1 MFFSKLGALICGL
14 SLWFPLHSFA
24 SQNENALSEN
34 ISLAEAWNIVIHE
47 NDVLE
52 AARANVE
59 RSLYNKEGT
68 KDLYFPEVT
77 LSAGYMYLDDDVT
90 LSPQDLLNSTTAGDK
105 LAPVI
110 GDLAIG
116 YGLSLAQLNSGLTST
131 IAEREN
137 ISSSIRA
144 RWPVYTGGRITA
156 AQDIATG
163 KVNEASHTLA
173 LKVEDRF
180 EILVHYY
187 FGAVLA
193 RTVFNTLQEVEAGLK
208 QHRDHATLLEQQGQI
223 AKVERMQSEA
233 SYDKASVER
242 RKAGRD
248 LEIALVALSR
258 MLKKDVLISPT
269 DPLFL
274 GDNLPPL
281 ASLQDKTLSHFPGLA
296 ILSSKKEQAEGLINI
311 EKGRYHPTV
320 AVFGNYSLYEEDN
333 LATKITP
340 DWAVGV
346 GISIPL
352 LERSGR
358 SAKLKAAKS
367 MVREIDSLT
376 AQAKSDLSVLIEKA
390 YRQAEQ
396 SLEEY
401 QGLESSQKLAEET
414 VKLRIKAF
422 SQGISTSLDV
432 VDAELFLA
440 SVKTQRSFAV
450 YNYVLALAKLLA
462 VSSDLESFFIYQHT
476 PNVEVH

>member
-1 MFFSKLGALICGL
+1 MFSPKFGAIICGL
-14 SLWFPLHSFA
+14 FLWFPTHSFA
-24 SQNENALSEN
+24 LQNDNV
-34 ISLAEAWNIVIHE
+34 IPQKVSLAEAWQIVVQD
-47 NDVLE
+47 NDALE

-59 RSLYNKEGT
+59 RTQHTKDGT
-68 KDLYFPEVT
+68 KDLYLPNIT

-90 LSPQDLLNSTTAGDK
+90 LSPQDLLDSMPAGNALGQVLGG
-105 LAPVI
+105 LAMSQGISP
-110 GDLAIG
+110 
-116 YGLSLAQLNSGLTST
+116 AQLNSGLTST
-131 IAEREN
+131 IAERNN

-144 RWPVYTGGRITA
+144 SWPVYTGGRITA

-163 KVNEASHTLA
+163 KVHEANHSLA

-180 EILVHYY
+180 ETLVRYY
-187 FGAVLA
+187 FGTVLA
-193 RTVFNTLQEVEAGLK
+193 KIVFVTRQEVEAGLK
-208 QHRDHATLLEQQGQI
+208 KHRDHAALLEQQGQI

-233 SYDKASVER
+233 SHDKASVER

-248 LEIALVALSR
+248 LEIAQVALSR
-258 MLKKDVLISPT
+258 MLKMDGLVLPT

-274 GDNLPPL
+274 GKSLPPL
-281 ASLQDKTLSHFPGLA
+281 ASFIEKALSTFPGLA
-296 ILSSKKEQAEGLINI
+296 ILASKKEQAEGLINL

-333 LATKITP
+333 LATKLVP

-358 SAKLKAAKS
+358 SGKLQAAKT
-367 MVREIDSLT
+367 MVREIDYLT
-376 AQAKSDLSVLIEKA
+376 AQARSDLSVLIEKT

-396 SLEEY
+396 SFEEY
-401 QGLESSQKLAEET
+401 QGLESSLKLAEET

-440 SVKTQRSFAV
+440 SVKTQRAFAV
-450 YNYVLALAKLLA
+450 YNYVVALAKLMA
-462 VSSDLESFFIYQHT
+462 ISNDLENFFIYQHT
-476 PNVEVH
+476 PNIEVR